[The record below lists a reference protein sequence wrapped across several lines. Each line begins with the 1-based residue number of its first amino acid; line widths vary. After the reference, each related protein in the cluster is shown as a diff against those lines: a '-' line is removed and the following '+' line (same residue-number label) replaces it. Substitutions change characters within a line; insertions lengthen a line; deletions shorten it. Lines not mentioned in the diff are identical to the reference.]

1 MCSAHC
7 FKEAVHALNEYNTND
22 SNNTQHKHTMPKRH
36 ADSTQDENPRKRR
49 QLSADEVFV
58 EAARNGDTTAVRAF
72 LEKFNPD
79 RKKVAFDAAHEA
91 CRGNHDECLTL
102 LLPYVETT
110 QMDFGSLLSECVHA
124 DHVAC
129 TEVLLQHWKSV
140 CNNVAFVPFGSQ
152 HSAGDEDDSPAM
164 WSDPAVCRVLIDAGA
179 DVNTKAQYGTSP
191 LHYACGAGELDVVK
205 MLVEAGAGVR
215 ATEEGG
221 EICLDSAAYNGHT
234 ETVRYLVGL
243 FQVEVNH
250 SNDESFTALHSAS
263 EHTDVVQVLIDAGA
277 DIEAMNFED
286 RSPLQWACITGVLD
300 VVKVLVRAGAG
311 VCVTDSRG
319 CACLAQASANGCT
332 DIVRYLLCL
341 PEVDVNLRN
350 DDNKTALQRA
360 VDMNRTDIVHL
371 LIDAGADVNTQNNE
385 GHSPL
390 YVACK
395 SGELDIVKMLVRAG
409 AGVSVADNDGYTCL
423 MLAAWHGH
431 TDIVRYLVG
440 VPEVELNHQSGAAAS
455 SNTALHLAA
464 RNKRT
469 DVVQVLIDAGADID
483 TQNNLGHSPLHYA
496 CKKGAR
502 DIVKMLVR
510 AGAGVRVG
518 DYEAAQVLIDVLHL
532 ELEAEKSRA
541 SRM

>member
-7 FKEAVHALNEYNTND
+7 FKEAFHALNEYNTND

-36 ADSTQDENPRKRR
+36 ADSTQDDNPRKRR

-58 EAARNGDTTAVRAF
+58 EAARNGETTAVRAF

-79 RKKVAFDAAHEA
+79 RTKAAFDAAHEA

-129 TEVLLQHWKSV
+129 TQVLLQHWKSV
-140 CNNVAFVPFGSQ
+140 CKNVAFVRHESQ
-152 HSAGDEDDSPAM
+152 HSAGEEDDCPAM

-179 DVNTKAQYGTSP
+179 DVNTKAQYGSSP
-191 LHYACGAGELDVVK
+191 LHYACGAGALDVVK

-221 EICLDSAAYNGHT
+221 ETCLDRAAYNGHT

-311 VCVTDSRG
+311 VCVTDVAGS
-319 CACLAQASANGCT
+319 ACLAHAAYFGHT
-332 DIVRYLLCL
+332 ETVRYLLCL
-341 PEVDVNLRN
+341 PEVDVNRLN
-350 DDNKTALQRA
+350 DDNKTALQEA
-360 VDMNRTDIVHL
+360 VFMKETDIVQV
-371 LIDAGADVNTQNNE
+371 LIDAGADVDTQNNE
-385 GHSPL
+385 RRSSLHS
-390 YVACK
+390 ACT
-395 SGELDIVKMLVRAG
+395 SGALDIVKMLVEAG
-409 AGVSVADNDGYTCL
+409 AGVRATDNDGYTCL
-423 MLAAWHGH
+423 MLATWQGH

-440 VPEVELNHQSGAAAS
+440 LRGVELNYQSEAAAS
-455 SNTALHLAA
+455 NHTALHLAA
-464 RNKRT
+464 FYKRT

-483 TQNNLGHSPLHYA
+483 TQNNLGRSPLHTA
-496 CKKGAR
+496 LEKGAL

-510 AGAGVRVG
+510 AGAGVRVA
-518 DYEAAQVLIDVLHL
+518 DDKAAQMLIDVLYL
-532 ELEAEKSRA
+532 ELEAANSRA